1 MVWWEVQE
9 TFSWAC
15 HCFKC
20 SLKRAGPH
28 LVGFGVAFGPSF
40 RYKLWSRNVLRVGGA
55 LPFVLSSFDVFEFCP
70 SQRASPLENPNL
82 SCHLIKLTLCC
93 TGVRGRM
100 SGPLKYFEEKR
111 HHFLQRRNMT
121 LLKKTLCKKKL
132 FAKKTKGHFS
142 WIPKVFAPRW

>member
-1 MVWWEVQE
+1 MDWWEVQE

-20 SLKRAGPH
+20 GLKRAGPH

-40 RYKLWSRNVLRVGGA
+40 RYKLWSRDVLRVGGA
-55 LPFVLSSFDVFEFCP
+55 LPFVLSSFDVFLFCP

-111 HHFLQRRNMT
+111 HHFLQRKNMT
-121 LLKKTLCKKKL
+121 LLKKNIVQKRTFCQKNKRSL
-132 FAKKTKGHFS
+132 FMGS
-142 WIPKVFAPRW
+142 QSVCS